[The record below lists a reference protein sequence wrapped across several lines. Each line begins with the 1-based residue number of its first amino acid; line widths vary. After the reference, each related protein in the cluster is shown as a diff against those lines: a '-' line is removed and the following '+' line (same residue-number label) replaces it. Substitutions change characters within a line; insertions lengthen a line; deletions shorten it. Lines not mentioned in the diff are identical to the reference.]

1 MPKWLRLLASLR
13 FLVGCFRIPRK
24 TGGRQDLSSA
34 YADPFHPG
42 DDSPGHIGLF
52 SEPAKDRYRQ
62 AWRALWCPER
72 RICRSGRARLLCRN
86 GNGQSINRRACHFS
100 FPLAH
105 RRACG
110 QPAQGTNEPS
120 PDVRNW
126 FSLALDLYP
135 FDLIDSMSAWL
146 GYSLLVI
153 VLWGIV
159 GLLQKLGTNR
169 VSANSLL
176 IWLMVGYV
184 LLIPWLLSTTRLSDL
199 TPRDTVIGTLAGIT
213 NGLGAW
219 YLFASLESGAKASVA
234 IPLTALNPL
243 LTILLAMIFL
253 SERLTALQW
262 VGIIIAIIAGA
273 MISYETSETGN
284 SPKSV

>member
-1 MPKWLRLLASLR
+1 VPGWL
-13 FLVGCFRIPRK
+13 
-24 TGGRQDLSSA
+24 
-34 YADPFHPG
+34 Y
-42 DDSPGHIGLF
+42 
-52 SEPAKDRYRQ
+52 
-62 AWRALWCPER
+62 
-72 RICRSGRARLLCRN
+72 
-86 GNGQSINRRACHFS
+86 
-100 FPLAH
+100 
-105 RRACG
+105 
-110 QPAQGTNEPS
+110 
-120 PDVRNW
+120 
-126 FSLALDLYP
+126 
-135 FDLIDSMSAWL
+135 
-146 GYSLLVI
+146 YSLLVI
-153 VLWGIV
+153 ALWGIV

-184 LLIPWLLSTTRLSDL
+184 LLIPWLLSSTRLSDL

-262 VGIIIAIIAGA
+262 VGILMAIVAGV
-273 MISYETSETGN
+273 MISHEN
-284 SPKSV
+284 SRSTVGHEKRKADS

>member
-1 MPKWLRLLASLR
+1 MPVWL
-13 FLVGCFRIPRK
+13 
-24 TGGRQDLSSA
+24 
-34 YADPFHPG
+34 Y
-42 DDSPGHIGLF
+42 
-52 SEPAKDRYRQ
+52 
-62 AWRALWCPER
+62 
-72 RICRSGRARLLCRN
+72 
-86 GNGQSINRRACHFS
+86 
-100 FPLAH
+100 
-105 RRACG
+105 
-110 QPAQGTNEPS
+110 
-120 PDVRNW
+120 
-126 FSLALDLYP
+126 
-135 FDLIDSMSAWL
+135 
-146 GYSLLVI
+146 YSLLVI
-153 VLWGIV
+153 ALWGIV

-169 VSANSLL
+169 LSANSLL

-273 MISYETSETGN
+273 MISYETTETGN

>member
-1 MPKWLRLLASLR
+1 
-13 FLVGCFRIPRK
+13 
-24 TGGRQDLSSA
+24 
-34 YADPFHPG
+34 
-42 DDSPGHIGLF
+42 
-52 SEPAKDRYRQ
+52 
-62 AWRALWCPER
+62 
-72 RICRSGRARLLCRN
+72 
-86 GNGQSINRRACHFS
+86 
-100 FPLAH
+100 
-105 RRACG
+105 
-110 QPAQGTNEPS
+110 
-120 PDVRNW
+120 
-126 FSLALDLYP
+126 
-135 FDLIDSMSAWL
+135 MSAWL

-273 MISYETSETGN
+273 MISYETTETGN

>member
-1 MPKWLRLLASLR
+1 
-13 FLVGCFRIPRK
+13 
-24 TGGRQDLSSA
+24 
-34 YADPFHPG
+34 
-42 DDSPGHIGLF
+42 
-52 SEPAKDRYRQ
+52 
-62 AWRALWCPER
+62 
-72 RICRSGRARLLCRN
+72 
-86 GNGQSINRRACHFS
+86 
-100 FPLAH
+100 
-105 RRACG
+105 
-110 QPAQGTNEPS
+110 
-120 PDVRNW
+120 
-126 FSLALDLYP
+126 
-135 FDLIDSMSAWL
+135 MSAWL

-273 MISYETSETGN
+273 MISYETTEAGN